1 MKMVAHRLAASLAL
15 IVSVPAITF
24 GLEAITP
31 GNAVD
36 TRLGIAST
44 PQHRHALAHQLG
56 LDKPVWDRYLI
67 WFEHLLHG
75 NLGTSVITGESVTH
89 ELNSR
94 LPVSLSLII
103 GATTLTA
110 IAGIAIGI
118 ASAKGSGLLGRT
130 IDGASALGVAV
141 PNFWLGV
148 ILVELLAVELHAFP
162 AIGYVPFNSSPT
174 QWLRSLVL
182 PVVTLSFVGIT
193 AVAKQTRDQL
203 KEVLERDFIRSL
215 RANGVPE
222 RSIIYRHALRSAS
235 IPVVTVLG
243 LLFVGALGGSVIVE
257 NIFVLPGLGSA
268 AVQATSSQDFP
279 VILGI
284 SVYFTLLVIAVNV
297 VVDLATLWLNPKVR
311 SR

>member
-15 IVSVPAITF
+15 IVLVPAITF

-31 GNAVD
+31 GNAAYA
-36 TRLGIAST
+36 RLGIAST
-44 PQHRHALAHQLG
+44 PQHRRALAHQLG
-56 LDKPVWDRYLI
+56 LDKPIWDRYLI

-103 GATTLTA
+103 GATAVAA
-110 IAGIAIGI
+110 IVGVAIGVL
-118 ASAKGSGLLGRT
+118 SAKSSGFLGRL
-130 IDGASALGVAV
+130 IDATSALGVAV

-148 ILVELLAVELHAFP
+148 ILVELLAVTLHAFP
-162 AIGYVPFNSSPT
+162 ATGYVPFQSSPVE
-174 QWLRSLVL
+174 WLRSLVL
-182 PVVTLSFVGIT
+182 PVATLSFVGIT
-193 AVAKQTRDQL
+193 VVAKQTRDQM
-203 KEVLERDFIRSL
+203 KTALELDFIRNL

-222 RSIIYRHALRSAS
+222 RSIVYRHALRSAS
-235 IPVVTVLG
+235 IPIVTMLG
-243 LLFVGALGGSVIVE
+243 LLFIGALGGSVIVE

-268 AVQATSSQDFP
+268 AVQATNSQDFP
-279 VILGI
+279 MILGI
-284 SVYFTLLVIAVNV
+284 SVYFTLLVIAVNIA
-297 VVDLATLWLNPKVR
+297 VDAAHVWLDPRTR